1 MPNRFIIPPAE
12 PPRKRV
18 VLVVEDTPL
27 NMKLFAALIE
37 SQGYEVLE
45 AVAGMQGVALARE
58 HHPDLIVMDI
68 QLPDISGYEA
78 MRILRAEDETSAI
91 PIIVTTAVAH
101 HADAELL
108 KQSKCDGFLAKPIQI
123 AAFSDLINTL
133 IARASAQSGPA
144 HSADTAP

>member
-78 MRILRAEDETSAI
+78 IRILKAEDETSAI
-91 PIIVTTAVAH
+91 PIIVTTAFNRF
-101 HADAELL
+101 ADAELL
-108 KQSKCDGFLAKPIQI
+108 KQSNCDGFLAKPV
-123 AAFSDLINTL
+123 ALAPFFELINSL
-133 IARASAQSGPA
+133 IAPASFQSKPAQHAEPA
-144 HSADTAP
+144 A